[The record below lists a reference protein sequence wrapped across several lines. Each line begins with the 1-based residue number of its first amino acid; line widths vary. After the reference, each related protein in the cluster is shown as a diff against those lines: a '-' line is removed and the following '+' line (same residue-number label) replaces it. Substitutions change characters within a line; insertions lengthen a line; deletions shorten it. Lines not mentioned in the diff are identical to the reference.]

1 MKKFI
6 CALLILVMIS
16 SPVMAMTTSQKD
28 SCNVIIHGAASA
40 AAGSSIIMAQAPG
53 ADNIA
58 LAVAIGGM
66 VIGLANVFD
75 LSFGA
80 ATSETIGVSVLGF
93 FSTMIA
99 ARIASQWILGWIPFL
114 GNTVNAATM
123 FGMVEWI
130 GWECADAMDKCS
142 NATKR
147 IGEKIGGTIVTI
159 NDFLQA
165 LSGEESE

>member
-6 CALLILVMIS
+6 CALLVLVMTS
-16 SPVMAMTTSQKD
+16 SPVMAMTEAQKD
-28 SCNVIIHGAASA
+28 SCNLIIHGAATA
-40 AAGSSIIMAQAPG
+40 TAGSAMIMSQAPG

-75 LSFGA
+75 LSFGDA
-80 ATSETIGVSVLGF
+80 SVETIGVGILGY

-99 ARIASQWILGWIPFL
+99 TRIASQWILGWVPFL

-130 GWECADAMDKCS
+130 GWECADAMDKANS
-142 NATKR
+142 AIVR
-147 IGEKIGGTIVTI
+147 IYGNIHDKVVTLQ
-159 NDFLQA
+159 DFLRI
-165 LSGEESE
+165 LEDED